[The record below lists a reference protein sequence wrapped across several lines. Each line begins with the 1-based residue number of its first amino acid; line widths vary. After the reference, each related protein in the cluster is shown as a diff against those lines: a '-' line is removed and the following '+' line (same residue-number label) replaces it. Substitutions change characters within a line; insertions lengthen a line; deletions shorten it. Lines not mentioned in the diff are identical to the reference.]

1 MTALTHDITPED
13 FHALSMAYE
22 ALEHPSYAARLS
34 SLLGVPLDKALNL
47 MPRRWQSRLQDAANG
62 AIAQAADAAVTSL
75 GDARA
80 RLSSNG
86 THRLLAIGSGAVG
99 GYFGL
104 PGLIVEL
111 PFTTVLMLRSIAD
124 IARSQGEDLTSP
136 ETRLACVSVFAFGG
150 RSHDDDYA
158 EIGYY
163 EVRSALALH
172 FSNAV
177 DRIIGQA
184 GNAQALP
191 ATVDIVRVIAA
202 RFGLAV
208 SDKAAAQL
216 VPVISAT
223 TGALLN
229 AIFMQHFQAVAHG
242 HFTIRR
248 LERQY
253 GEKVIETAY
262 AAMARDEGRSQY
274 RVKPKRPEAS

>member
-1 MTALTHDITPED
+1 
-13 FHALSMAYE
+13 MAYE

-34 SLLGVPLDKALNL
+34 SFIGIPLDKTLSL
-47 MPRRWQSRLQDAANG
+47 LPRRWKTQLQDAANR
-62 AIAQAADAAVTSL
+62 AIAKAAEAAVTSL
-75 GDARA
+75 GDPQARPA
-80 RLSSNG
+80 SNSA
-86 THRLLAIGSGAVG
+86 HRLMAIGSGVFG

-111 PFTTVLMLRSIAD
+111 PVTTVLMLRSIAD

-136 ETRLACVSVFAFGG
+136 DTQVACVSVFAFGG
-150 RSHDDDYA
+150 RSHEDDYT

-177 DRIIGQA
+177 DGIIGQA
-184 GNAQALP
+184 GKAEALP
-191 ATVDIVRVIAA
+191 ATVEIVRVIAA

-216 VPVISAT
+216 VPVVSAAS
-223 TGALLN
+223 GAILN

-248 LERQY
+248 LERRY
-253 GEKVIETAY
+253 GERAIETAY
-262 AAMARDEGRSQY
+262 AAMSGEESASRGSIRKNRTEGY
-274 RVKPKRPEAS
+274 KASHRIDFDCLG